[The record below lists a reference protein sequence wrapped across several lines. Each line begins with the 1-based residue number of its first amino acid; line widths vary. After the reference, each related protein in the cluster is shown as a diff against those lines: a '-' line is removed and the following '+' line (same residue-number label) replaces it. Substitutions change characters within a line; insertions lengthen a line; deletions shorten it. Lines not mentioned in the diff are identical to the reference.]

1 MQCMSLRGLVKM
13 VTKRLLIVLLTL
25 FLFGLLTSCQEKK
38 SEVPSETEVS
48 ATTDFGGETQLGG
61 KTEMPVSTT
70 KDYLKH
76 PLQPVY
82 LSKAGQIRLEEPEV
96 LPQIILIGS
105 REELEHQSFADDEQL
120 TSYDEAFFEDKGLI
134 FATFNAR
141 SGSTIVDFRE
151 VQRSDMDV
159 TVALYGHYE
168 GMGTMDLAAF
178 VIWAEIP
185 KEWLEFSWHLENS
198 LGYAEK

>member
-1 MQCMSLRGLVKM
+1 MP
-13 VTKRLLIVLLTL
+13 
-25 FLFGLLTSCQEKK
+25 LTS
-38 SEVPSETEVS
+38 
-48 ATTDFGGETQLGG
+48 TDN
-61 KTEMPVSTT
+61 
-70 KDYLKH
+70 LKH

-82 LSKAGQIRLEEPEV
+82 LNKAGQIRLDAPEV
-96 LPQIILIGS
+96 PSEIILIGS
-105 REELEHQSFADDEQL
+105 REELEQQSFGDDEQL
-120 TSYDEAFFEDKGLI
+120 QSYDEAFFADKGLI

-141 SGSTIVDFRE
+141 SGSTIVDFRQ
-151 VQRSDMDV
+151 VQRSDKDV